1 MNEEQYAEVKAN
13 LASNDTEHGSF
24 RRRLDEHDEKIE
36 KLQQTQ
42 ILLERLTNAV
52 NNLSTG
58 VGELKT
64 TVQRV
69 DSRVAALEQEPADKW
84 KKITWEIVKWA
95 VIGVLA
101 FAAGVAFTNLKGA

>member
-1 MNEEQYAEVKAN
+1 MNEEQYAEVKAS
-13 LASNDTEHGSF
+13 LASNETEHLSF
-24 RRRLDEHDEKIE
+24 RRRLDEHDGDIRELK
-36 KLQQTQ
+36 QTQ

-84 KKITWEIVKWA
+84 KKATWKVIELLLAAAVGA
-95 VIGVLA
+95 VITLIS
-101 FAAGVAFTNLKGA
+101 KGA

>member
-1 MNEEQYAEVKAN
+1 MNEEQYAEVKAS

-24 RRRLDEHDEKIE
+24 RRRLDEHDEKID

-42 ILLERLTNAV
+42 IQLVNLTNAV
-52 NNLSTG
+52 NNLATG

-84 KKITWEIVKWA
+84 KKATAKVLELILAAA
-95 VIGVLA
+95 VGYAISLL
-101 FAAGVAFTNLKGA
+101 TKGA

>member
-1 MNEEQYAEVKAN
+1 MNEEQYADVKAR
-13 LASNDTEHGSF
+13 LASNETEHSSF
-24 RRRLDEHDEKIE
+24 RRRLDEHDGKIE
-36 KLQQTQ
+36 QLQQTQ

-84 KKITWEIVKWA
+84 KKVTWKVVEL
-95 VIGVLA
+95 VLA
-101 FAAGVAFTNLKGA
+101 AAVGYAISLLTKGA

>member
-1 MNEEQYAEVKAN
+1 MNEEQYAKIVSDLAAN
-13 LASNDTEHGSF
+13 GTEHGSF
-24 RRRLDEHDEKIE
+24 RRRLDEHDDKIE

-42 ILLERLTNAV
+42 IVLERLTNAV
-52 NNLSTG
+52 NNLSNG

-84 KKITWEIVKWA
+84 KKVTAKIIELIIAAAVGYAISVIVK
-95 VIGVLA
+95 
-101 FAAGVAFTNLKGA
+101 GA

>member
-1 MNEEQYAEVKAN
+1 MTEEQYAEVKAK

-24 RRRLDEHDEKIE
+24 RRRLDEHDDKIE
-36 KLQQTQ
+36 RLQQTQ

-84 KKITWEIVKWA
+84 KKVTWKA
-95 VIGVLA
+95 VELILA
-101 FAAGVAFTNLKGA
+101 AAVGYAISLLTKGA

>member
-1 MNEEQYAEVKAN
+1 MTEEQYAEVKAT
-13 LASNDTEHGSF
+13 LASNETEHGSF
-24 RRRLDEHDEKIE
+24 RRRLDEHDDKID

-42 ILLERLTNAV
+42 IQLVNLTNAV
-52 NNLSTG
+52 NNLATG

-84 KKITWEIVKWA
+84 KKITWEIIKA
-95 VIGVLA
+95 VVMAVVGAGIVVL
-101 FAAGVAFTNLKGA
+101 TKGA

>member
-1 MNEEQYAEVKAN
+1 MNEEQYGKILADIAAN
-13 LASNDTEHGSF
+13 EKEHESYN
-24 RRRLDEHDEKIE
+24 RRLKEHDDKIE
-36 KLQQTQ
+36 KLQETQ

-84 KKITWEIVKWA
+84 KKATWKVVELLLAAVVGA
-95 VIGVLA
+95 VITLVS
-101 FAAGVAFTNLKGA
+101 KGA

>member
-1 MNEEQYAEVKAN
+1 MNEEQYAKIVADMAAN
-13 LASNDTEHGSF
+13 EKEHESYN
-24 RRRLDEHDEKIE
+24 RRLKEHDEKID

-52 NNLSTG
+52 NNLSAG

-84 KKITWEIVKWA
+84 KKITWEVVKWL
-95 VIGVLA
+95 VIGILG
-101 FAAGVAFTNLKGA
+101 FAAGVIYNMLKGA

>member
-1 MNEEQYAEVKAN
+1 MTEEQYAEVKAK
-13 LASNDTEHGSF
+13 LASNETEHGSF

-52 NNLSTG
+52 NNLSNG
-58 VGELKT
+58 VGELKN

-84 KKITWEIVKWA
+84 KKITWEIIKA
-95 VIGVLA
+95 VVMAVVGAGIVVL
-101 FAAGVAFTNLKGA
+101 TKGA

>member
-1 MNEEQYAEVKAN
+1 MNEEQYAEVKAS
-13 LASNDTEHGSF
+13 LASNETEHLSF
-24 RRRLDEHDEKIE
+24 RRRLDEHDGDIRELK
-36 KLQQTQ
+36 QTQ

-84 KKITWEIVKWA
+84 KKVTWEIIKA
-95 VIGVLA
+95 VLLCAVGYALSF
-101 FAAGVAFTNLKGA
+101 FAKGA

>member
-1 MNEEQYAEVKAN
+1 MTEEHYAEVKAK

-24 RRRLDEHDEKIE
+24 RRRLDEHDEKID

-42 ILLERLTNAV
+42 IQLVNLTNAV
-52 NNLSTG
+52 NNLATG

-84 KKITWEIVKWA
+84 KKITWEIIKA
-95 VIGVLA
+95 VVMAVVG
-101 FAAGVAFTNLKGA
+101 AGIVMLTKGA

>member
-1 MNEEQYAEVKAN
+1 MTEEQYAEVKAK
-13 LASNDTEHGSF
+13 LASNETEHGSF
-24 RRRLDEHDEKIE
+24 RRRLDEHDDKIE
-36 KLQQTQ
+36 RLQQTQ

-84 KKITWEIVKWA
+84 KKVTAKVLELILAAA
-95 VIGVLA
+95 VGYAISLL
-101 FAAGVAFTNLKGA
+101 TKGA

>member
-1 MNEEQYAEVKAN
+1 MTEEQYAEVKAT
-13 LASNDTEHGSF
+13 LASNETEHGSF
-24 RRRLDEHDEKIE
+24 RRRLDEHDDKID

-42 ILLERLTNAV
+42 IQLVNLTNAV
-52 NNLSTG
+52 NNLATG

-84 KKITWEIVKWA
+84 KKATAKVLELILAAA
-95 VIGVLA
+95 VGYAISL
-101 FAAGVAFTNLKGA
+101 LMKGA

>member
-13 LASNDTEHGSF
+13 LASNDTEHSSF
-24 RRRLDEHDEKIE
+24 RRRLDDHDAKID

-42 ILLERLTNAV
+42 IQLANLVNAV
-52 NNLSTG
+52 NNLAAG

-84 KKITWEIVKWA
+84 KKITWEVVKWL
-95 VIGVLA
+95 VIGILA
-101 FAAGVAFTNLKGA
+101 FAAGAAFSTLKGA